1 MRNLFSFRKK
11 RSEPA
16 MSSPSNAAP
25 SPVAVPTFAPETLR
39 ASPPL
44 RTGWQSD
51 AGKVREHNEDA
62 LIAMTFEFQQDQG
75 RQSIG
80 LFAVADGMGG
90 HEQGENASS
99 VAART
104 VSDELL
110 RQLIAPAVR
119 GEGNS
124 IPLTDVMRAAVLTAH
139 DEIRRQY
146 PGAGTTL
153 TVAVVLDE
161 MLAIGHVGD
170 SRAYL
175 FHDGKLE
182 QVTHDHSLVARLV
195 EIGQSTPEQAAADPR
210 RNYLLRALGQDDP
223 LEVDFQFQT
232 FAPGSKLLI
241 CCDGLWGQVDPAALE
256 QMLRES
262 DDPQAICRNLIRLA
276 NEAGGPDNIT
286 AVCVIRP

>member
-1 MRNLFSFRKK
+1 MT
-11 RSEPA
+11 
-16 MSSPSNAAP
+16 SPSNTAP
-25 SPVAVPTFAPETLR
+25 VPQVAPTFAPETLR
-39 ASPPL
+39 TPPPL
-44 RTGWQSD
+44 RVGWQSD
-51 AGKVREHNEDA
+51 VGKVREHNEDA
-62 LIAMTFEFQQDQG
+62 LLAMSYEFQQDAG

-90 HEQGENASS
+90 HEQGENASAL
-99 VAART
+99 AART
-104 VSDELL
+104 VGDELL

-119 GEGNS
+119 GDANA

-153 TVAVVLDE
+153 TVAAVLDQ

-175 FHDGKLE
+175 FQDGKLE

-195 EIGQSTPEQAAADPR
+195 EIGQATPEQAAVDPR
-210 RNYLLRALGQDDP
+210 RNYLLRALGQADA

-232 FAPGSKLLI
+232 FGPGSSLLI
-241 CCDGLWGQVDPAALE
+241 CCDGLWGQVDAAAIE
-256 QMLRES
+256 QQLREH
-262 DDPQAICRNLIRLA
+262 DDPQTICSNLVQLA
-276 NEAGGPDNIT
+276 NAAGGPDNIS
-286 AVCVIRP
+286 AVCVIRPR

>member
-1 MRNLFSFRKK
+1 M
-11 RSEPA
+11 P
-16 MSSPSNAAP
+16 SPSNAAATP
-25 SPVAVPTFAPETLR
+25 AAAPTSAPETLH
-39 ASPPL
+39 AAPPL
-44 RTGWQSD
+44 RAGWQSD
-51 AGKVREHNEDA
+51 VGKVREHNEDA
-62 LIAMTFEFQQDQG
+62 LSAMTFEFQQGEG

-80 LFAVADGMGG
+80 LCAVADGMGG

-119 GEGNS
+119 GDGNS

-139 DEIRRQY
+139 DEVRRQY

-175 FHDGKLE
+175 FHDDKLE

-195 EIGQSTPEQAAADPR
+195 EIGQSTPEQAASDPR
-210 RNYLLRALGQDDP
+210 RNYLLRALGQTDP

-232 FAPGSKLLI
+232 FARGSKLLI
-241 CCDGLWGQVDPAALE
+241 CCDGLWGQVEPAALE
-256 QMLRES
+256 QTLREN
-262 DDPQAICRNLIRLA
+262 DDPQAICCDLIRLA

-286 AVCVIRP
+286 AVCLIRT

>member
-1 MRNLFSFRKK
+1 MTSPII
-11 RSEPA
+11 PA
-16 MSSPSNAAP
+16 PAP
-25 SPVAVPTFAPETLR
+25 SAAPTFAPETLR
-39 ASPPL
+39 TAPL
-44 RTGWQSD
+44 RVGWQSD
-51 AGKVREHNEDA
+51 VGKVREHNEDA
-62 LIAMTFEFQQDQG
+62 LIAMSLEFQQDEG
-75 RQSIG
+75 RQSLG

-99 VAART
+99 IAART
-104 VSDELL
+104 VGDELL

-119 GEGNS
+119 GDANA

-139 DEIRRQY
+139 DEIRKQY

-153 TVAVVLDE
+153 TVAAVLDQ

-175 FHDGKLE
+175 FHDDKLE

-195 EIGQSTPEQAAADPR
+195 EIGQSTPEQAAVDPR

-241 CCDGLWGQVDPAALE
+241 CCDGLWGQVEPQAIE
-256 QMLRES
+256 QQLCEN
-262 DDPQAICRNLIRLA
+262 DDPQAICRNLVRLA
-276 NEAGGPDNIT
+276 NEAGGPDNIS
-286 AVCVIRP
+286 AVCVIRPQ